1 LLYNLVIC
9 FYGTQAHAS
18 SIPTREAGAHE
29 LRIHADPAVFIAS
42 PNICSKAKE
51 QNSILIGLDLR
62 CHRHDGVDIRA
73 GFLVATRLQT
83 VLNRAG
89 RDVVALNRDLQSA
102 GVDRH
107 AALEGA
113 GVDRHGALERAGV
126 DRDGALEG
134 AGVDW
139 NGTHFVRFV

>member
-1 LLYNLVIC
+1 M
-9 FYGTQAHAS
+9 
-18 SIPTREAGAHE
+18 
-29 LRIHADPAVFIAS
+29 
-42 PNICSKAKE
+42 
-51 QNSILIGLDLR
+51 
-62 CHRHDGVDIRA
+62 
-73 GFLVATRLQT
+73 ATRLQT

-139 NGTHFVRFV
+139 NGTHFVGLV